1 MRRLIYVPIIH
12 AETDLGSLAG
22 SVRKAHVARFGKDA
36 WDRHVRA
43 IEQVWKGIQVR
54 VLSLGLEYT
63 RVKVYQD
70 GLPVCGLAGP
80 AWQSQPGRASLLVAG
95 CWAEEAIVRDLAR
108 GGSPN
113 HQLVS
118 YMLDLGA
125 TLVGTEDPRLLV
137 RQYHEMKAALTGRQG
152 ARTPDGGR
160 GTLEERD
167 RFVAERIRTTLRE
180 GETGI
185 LFMGLA
191 HQVDRLLAGDTRM
204 PIAVFRL
211 PIGTDG
217 DHRGSAAGRGRHG
230 RTNV

>member
-1 MRRLIYVPIIH
+1 MRNLIYVPIIH

-22 SVRKAHVARFGKDA
+22 SVRKVHVARFGKDA
-36 WDRHVRA
+36 WERHVRA
-43 IEQVWKGIQVR
+43 IEEIWKGIQVR
-54 VLSLGLEYT
+54 VLSMGLEYT

-70 GLPVCGLAGP
+70 GLPVCG
-80 AWQSQPGRASLLVAG
+80 
-95 CWAEEAIVRDLAR
+95 AEEAIVRDLAR
-108 GGSPN
+108 SGSPN

-137 RQYHEMKAALTGRQG
+137 RQYHEMKAAITGRQG
-152 ARTPDGGR
+152 ARPPDGGR
-160 GTLEERD
+160 GTLKERD
-167 RFVAERIRTTLRE
+167 RFVAERIRTTLCE
-180 GETGI
+180 GETGV

-211 PIGTDG
+211 PTSKLALPVGTEG